1 MAETLE
7 TKIKKDIAAYLDS
20 LGTRCWHIPYHNMG
34 YGVAGVPDR
43 LVCYRGRFL
52 AIEVKRDAEH
62 KPTTWQARRIKE
74 IREADGRAAVVWTV
88 EQVKEIIGQID
99 LDVMLS
105 ANVAVENHGRT
116 VSD

>member
-1 MAETLE
+1 MTPE

-20 LGTRCWHIPYHNMG
+20 LGPRCWHVPYHNMG

-74 IREADGRAAVVWTV
+74 IRAADGRAVVVWSV
-88 EQVKEIIGQID
+88 EQVKEAIGQID
-99 LDVMLS
+99 LDVMLLGS
-105 ANVAVENHGRT
+105 LSE
-116 VSD
+116 